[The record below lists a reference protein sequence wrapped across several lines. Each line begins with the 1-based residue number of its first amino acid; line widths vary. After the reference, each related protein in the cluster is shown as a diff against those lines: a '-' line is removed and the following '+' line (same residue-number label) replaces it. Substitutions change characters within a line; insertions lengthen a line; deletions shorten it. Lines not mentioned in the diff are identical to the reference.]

1 MDKIKIDIQN
11 LSRNYL
17 DIIINK
23 ENNTHYIE
31 IYGLP
36 NWGALNKKEYEEQE
50 KFLSE
55 LYIEDE
61 SYTMYASYDVS
72 GFDYWMIKQEEPNY
86 ININIE
92 IKEII
97 NSKGILKTLEKWFIL
112 IDENITEMNFKKG
125 VSTLLGKRHFS
136 IDNQLVTKIAFLRKR
151 ANL

>member
-1 MDKIKIDIQN
+1 MNKIKIDIQS
-11 LSRNYL
+11 LSRKHL

-23 ENNTHYIE
+23 ENDTYYIE

-36 NWGALNKKEYEEQE
+36 NWGSLNKEGYEEQE

-86 ININIE
+86 TDIVLK
-92 IKEII
+92 IKETID
-97 NSKGILKTLEKWFIL
+97 NKDYDNLLKTLEKWFIL
-112 IDENITEMNFKKG
+112 IDENIFEMTF
-125 VSTLLGKRHFS
+125 
-136 IDNQLVTKIAFLRKR
+136 
-151 ANL
+151 

>member
-1 MDKIKIDIQN
+1 MNKIKIDIQN

-61 SYTMYASYDVS
+61 SYTMHASYDVS

-97 NSKGILKTLEKWFIL
+97 NSKDILKTLEKWFIL
-112 IDENITEMNFKKG
+112 IDENITEMNF
-125 VSTLLGKRHFS
+125 
-136 IDNQLVTKIAFLRKR
+136 
-151 ANL
+151 

>member
-1 MDKIKIDIQN
+1 
-11 LSRNYL
+11 
-17 DIIINK
+17 
-23 ENNTHYIE
+23 
-31 IYGLP
+31 
-36 NWGALNKKEYEEQE
+36 
-50 KFLSE
+50 
-55 LYIEDE
+55 
-61 SYTMYASYDVS
+61 MYASYDVS

-86 ININIE
+86 INISIE

-136 IDNQLVTKIAFLRKR
+136 IDNQLVTKRAFLRKR

>member
-1 MDKIKIDIQN
+1 MNKIKIDIQN

-125 VSTLLGKRHFS
+125 C
-136 IDNQLVTKIAFLRKR
+136 QPY
-151 ANL
+151 

>member
-1 MDKIKIDIQN
+1 MVCTLFAVRNHRANNINWYNINKIKIDIQN

-17 DIIINK
+17 DIIIINK

-31 IYGLP
+31 IYELP

-61 SYTMYASYDVS
+61 SYTMYASYDV
-72 GFDYWMIKQEEPNY
+72 DYWMIKQEEPNY

-97 NSKGILKTLEKWFIL
+97 NSKDILKTLEKWFIL
-112 IDENITEMNFKKG
+112 IDENITEMNF
-125 VSTLLGKRHFS
+125 
-136 IDNQLVTKIAFLRKR
+136 
-151 ANL
+151 

>member
-1 MDKIKIDIQN
+1 MNKIKPK
-11 LSRNYL
+11 SRNYL

-36 NWGALNKKEYEEQE
+36 NWGALNKKEYEKQE

-61 SYTMYASYDVS
+61 SYAMYASYDVS
-72 GFDYWMIKQEEPNY
+72 EFVYWMIKQEEPNY

-97 NSKGILKTLEKWFIL
+97 NSK
-112 IDENITEMNFKKG
+112 NI
-125 VSTLLGKRHFS
+125 
-136 IDNQLVTKIAFLRKR
+136 RKVVYFD
-151 ANL
+151 

>member
-1 MDKIKIDIQN
+1 MGRKWNRRDEHIKIKLVAVKNHRTNSNNWYNMNKIN
-11 LSRNYL
+11 LSRKHL

-23 ENNTHYIE
+23 ENNTYYIE

-36 NWGALNKKEYEEQE
+36 NWGALNKKEYEKQE

-61 SYTMYASYDVS
+61 SYTMYASYDV
-72 GFDYWMIKQEEPNY
+72 DYWMIKQEEPNY

-97 NSKGILKTLEKWFIL
+97 NSKYP
-112 IDENITEMNFKKG
+112 FKKG
-125 VSTLLGKRHFS
+125 VSTTIK
-136 IDNQLVTKIAFLRKR
+136 VTLWYW
-151 ANL
+151 

>member
-1 MDKIKIDIQN
+1 MYNWLIEN
-11 LSRNYL
+11 LSSRHL

-36 NWGALNKKEYEEQE
+36 NWGALNKKEYEKQE

-72 GFDYWMIKQEEPNY
+72 GFVYWMIKQEEPNY
-86 ININIE
+86 ININME

-97 NSKGILKTLEKWFIL
+97 NSKELLKTLEKWFIL
-112 IDENITEMNFKKG
+112 IDENITEMPF
-125 VSTLLGKRHFS
+125 
-136 IDNQLVTKIAFLRKR
+136 
-151 ANL
+151 